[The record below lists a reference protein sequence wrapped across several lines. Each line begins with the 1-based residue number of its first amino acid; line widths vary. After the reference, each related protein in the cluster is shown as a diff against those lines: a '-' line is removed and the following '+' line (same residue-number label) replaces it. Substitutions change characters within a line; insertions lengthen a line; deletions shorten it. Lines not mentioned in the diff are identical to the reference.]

1 MRKIQSSRLQWMSLL
16 EWCWRKGLMRMST
29 DNFVRIS

>member
-1 MRKIQSSRLQWMSLL
+1 MRKILSLRLQWMSLL
-16 EWCWRKGLMRMST
+16 GWYWKKGLMRMST